1 MTDYTKIDAA
11 ILSEIAGG
19 STTARYIVAATDVLT
34 RPLWGHDELMYQS
47 GFRTVD
53 RRLQAMK
60 KAGKISF
67 TRASGWILAEVA
79 K

>member
-1 MTDYTKIDAA
+1 MNDYTQIDAA

-19 STTARYIVAATDVLT
+19 NRIARYITAATDVLT
-34 RPLWGHDELMYQS
+34 RPLWGYDELMYQS

-60 KAGKISF
+60 KSGKISYK
-67 TRASGWILAEVA
+67 RASGWVLAEVA